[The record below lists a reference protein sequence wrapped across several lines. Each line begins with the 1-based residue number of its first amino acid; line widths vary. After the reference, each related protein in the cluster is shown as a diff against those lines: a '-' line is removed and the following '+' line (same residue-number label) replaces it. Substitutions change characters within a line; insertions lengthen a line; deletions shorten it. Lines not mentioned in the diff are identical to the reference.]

1 MVKIVKK
8 TKKKSNKARN
18 FIFIVIFIAAVAAI
32 VIFASNRK
40 SGAGVHKLETYMETE
55 EVGRGEVRQVVSAQG
70 PLQPYDTV
78 HVRSEA
84 SGKVSE
90 LFVDVGDK
98 VSVGDPLVE
107 LDQDDLR
114 INLKRAEASVEAARA
129 SLAQQKKGWLPAER
143 ANMEDQVR
151 RYELDLA
158 QRESDLARTSEL
170 HTAGFK
176 ADAELESA
184 EYARDQASLSLD
196 NARAQLRILLDGSP
210 EEIVAYYEAIYRQAS
225 ADYESATSALGD
237 STILSP
243 MTGVVLEKFITE
255 GSVVVSSQASF
266 GAGSDLIVLI
276 GDLSKMKVQ
285 ALVDET
291 DIGRVKV
298 GQKVV
303 IEVDAFE
310 GDEFEAEVIKIN
322 PMGSVTTTVTNFE
335 VEMVI
340 DNPDGK
346 LLPNLT
352 AYVDIITDEVTDVVI
367 VPDSAI
373 MRTAEKNYVF
383 VVGDGDVLEQRE
395 VELGIT
401 DYENTEIKSGVE
413 EGEKILVKGVPS
425 EPFEEEKKD
434 EATAVQG
441 EESSTVVES
450 GGDTG
455 GV

>member
-1 MVKIVKK
+1 
-8 TKKKSNKARN
+8 
-18 FIFIVIFIAAVAAI
+18 
-32 VIFASNRK
+32 
-40 SGAGVHKLETYMETE
+40 
-55 EVGRGEVRQVVSAQG
+55 
-70 PLQPYDTV
+70 
-78 HVRSEA
+78 
-84 SGKVSE
+84 
-90 LFVDVGDK
+90 
-98 VSVGDPLVE
+98 
-107 LDQDDLR
+107 
-114 INLKRAEASVEAARA
+114 
-129 SLAQQKKGWLPAER
+129 
-143 ANMEDQVR
+143 
-151 RYELDLA
+151 
-158 QRESDLARTSEL
+158 
-170 HTAGFK
+170 
-176 ADAELESA
+176 
-184 EYARDQASLSLD
+184 
-196 NARAQLRILLDGSP
+196 
-210 EEIVAYYEAIYRQAS
+210 
-225 ADYESATSALGD
+225 
-237 STILSP
+237 
-243 MTGVVLEKFITE
+243 VLEKFITE